1 MDGRYQGEGGQD
13 TPHRKLELSIFIGK
27 DPIGGRS
34 FALNITS

>member
-1 MDGRYQGEGGQD
+1 MAGTRERVDK